1 MDRRQALAALVAKT
15 GVRIDDD
22 DPAFLLVELNAL
34 LLDARTDEAAQ
45 RLAGHTAKL
54 GETMTQ
60 GVDDFVAVANEALSK
75 FMQRT
80 NEIKTLLDSVKAAP
94 ASQKPA
100 EVQKA
105 EPPAYLWW
113 LIPGAL
119 CVGMCIG
126 IVVGFVIAK
135 L

>member
-34 LLDARTDEAAQ
+34 LLDSRTDEAAQ

-94 ASQKPA
+94 ANQRPV
-100 EVQKA
+100 EVRKA

-113 LIPGAL
+113 LIPTVFCLG
-119 CVGMCIG
+119 
-126 IVVGFVIAK
+126 VVGGLLLGMLK
-135 L
+135 

>member
-15 GVRIDDD
+15 GVKIDED

-34 LLDARTDEAAQ
+34 LLDSRTDEAAK

-80 NEIKTLLDSVKAAP
+80 NEIKTLLDLAKVAP

-100 EVQKA
+100 EARKVEA
-105 EPPAYLWW
+105 PAYLWW
-113 LIPGAL
+113 LIPSVFCL
-119 CVGMCIG
+119 G
-126 IVVGFVIAK
+126 IVGGLLLGMLK
-135 L
+135 